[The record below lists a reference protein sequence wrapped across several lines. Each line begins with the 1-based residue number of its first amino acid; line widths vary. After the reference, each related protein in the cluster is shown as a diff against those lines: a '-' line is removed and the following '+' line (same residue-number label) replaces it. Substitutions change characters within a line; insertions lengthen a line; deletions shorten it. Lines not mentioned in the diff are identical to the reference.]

1 MGWKAGVR
9 PDKTKSGIEPK
20 REGEEMTIY
29 ISGPMEGVE
38 NYEKNF
44 KKAEE
49 DFAEAGYK
57 VVNPANIDVTG
68 MSREDI
74 LDMDLKLLRECDAIC
89 MLKGWKQSCGANRE
103 YGFALAKGMDV
114 MFEEDE

>member
-1 MGWKAGVR
+1 MTAY
-9 PDKTKSGIEPK
+9 TKQKEI
-20 REGEEMTIY
+20 IY

-44 KKAEE
+44 RRAENYLE
-49 DFAEAGYK
+49 NQGYE

-68 MSREDI
+68 MSREEI

-89 MLKGWKQSCGANRE
+89 MLKGWQQSCGANRE
-103 YGFALAKGMDV
+103 YGFALANGMDV

>member
-1 MGWKAGVR
+1 MTAY
-9 PDKTKSGIEPK
+9 TKQKEK
-20 REGEEMTIY
+20 IY

-38 NYEKNF
+38 NYEENF
-44 KKAEE
+44 RKAEE
-49 DFAEAGYK
+49 DFTEAGYK

-74 LDMDLKLLRECDAIC
+74 LDMDLKLLRECDSIC

-103 YGFALAKGMDV
+103 YGFAVGNYMDILY
-114 MFEEDE
+114 EEEG

>member
-1 MGWKAGVR
+1 MTAY
-9 PDKTKSGIEPK
+9 TKQKEI
-20 REGEEMTIY
+20 IY

-49 DFAEAGYK
+49 DFTEAGYK

-74 LDMDLKLLRECDAIC
+74 LDMDLELLRECDAIC
-89 MLKGWKQSCGANRE
+89 MLKGWQQSCGANRE
-103 YGFALAKGMDV
+103 YGFALAEGMDV
-114 MFEEDE
+114 MFEENEDD

>member
-1 MGWKAGVR
+1 MTAY
-9 PDKTKSGIEPK
+9 TKQKEI
-20 REGEEMTIY
+20 IY

-44 KKAEE
+44 RRAENYLE
-49 DFAEAGYK
+49 NQGYE

-89 MLKGWKQSCGANRE
+89 MLKGWQQSCGANRE
-103 YGFALAKGMDV
+103 YGFALAEGMDI
-114 MFEEDE
+114 MFEVEE

>member
-1 MGWKAGVR
+1 MTAY
-9 PDKTKSGIEPK
+9 TKQKEI
-20 REGEEMTIY
+20 IY

-44 KKAEE
+44 RRAENYLE
-49 DFAEAGYK
+49 NQGYE

-68 MSREDI
+68 MSREEI

-89 MLKGWKQSCGANRE
+89 MLKGWQQSRGANRE
-103 YGFALAKGMDV
+103 YGFALGRGMEIFHEGV
-114 MFEEDE
+114 SE

>member
-1 MGWKAGVR
+1 MTAY
-9 PDKTKSGIEPK
+9 TKQKEI
-20 REGEEMTIY
+20 IY

-44 KKAEE
+44 RRAENYLE
-49 DFAEAGYK
+49 NQGYE

-68 MSREDI
+68 MSREEI

-89 MLKGWKQSCGANRE
+89 MLKGWQQSCGANRE